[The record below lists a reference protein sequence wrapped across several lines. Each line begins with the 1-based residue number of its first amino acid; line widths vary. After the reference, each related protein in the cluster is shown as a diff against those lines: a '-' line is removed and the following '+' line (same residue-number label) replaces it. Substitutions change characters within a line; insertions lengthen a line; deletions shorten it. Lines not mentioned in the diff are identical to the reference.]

1 MTYEE
6 TQKTIS
12 DWQVATFGAVGSNY
26 SYALRAAEEMVELMQ
41 AIERG
46 DPAARIAEEAA
57 DVAIVLAGLGER
69 MGRDLFA
76 GNRAAKLRVT
86 LPLRAAW
93 CNERLA
99 AGIWFMAFSFPS
111 SGDCSHMLAQCV
123 AGLADL
129 CRLLGEDL
137 RLAIDRKMRVN
148 RARVWTLRGDGHGDH
163 VEARDGTTDTAA
175 NHR

>member
-1 MTYEE
+1 MNYEE

-26 SYALRAAEEMVELMQ
+26 SYVLRAAEEMVELMQ

-76 GNRAAKLRVT
+76 
-86 LPLRAAW
+86 
-93 CNERLA
+93 
-99 AGIWFMAFSFPS
+99 
-111 SGDCSHMLAQCV
+111 
-123 AGLADL
+123 
-129 CRLLGEDL
+129 
-137 RLAIDRKMRVN
+137 
-148 RARVWTLRGDGHGDH
+148 ARHD
-163 VEARDGTTDTAA
+163 EI
-175 NHR
+175 

>member
-12 DWQVATFGAVGSNY
+12 DWQIATFGAVGSNY
-26 SYALRAAEEMVELMQ
+26 SYLLRAAEEMIELLQ

-69 MGRDLFA
+69 TGRDLFA
-76 GNRAAKLRVT
+76 EHGYNISGSSAVFC
-86 LPLRAAW
+86 RAAW

-99 AGIWFMAFSFPS
+99 VGIRCMAVSPPS
-111 SGDCSHMLAQCV
+111 PYFCSQTLAQCV

-129 CRLLGEDL
+129 CRMLGEDL

-163 VEARDGTTDTAA
+163 VRTEMKVDG
-175 NHR
+175 